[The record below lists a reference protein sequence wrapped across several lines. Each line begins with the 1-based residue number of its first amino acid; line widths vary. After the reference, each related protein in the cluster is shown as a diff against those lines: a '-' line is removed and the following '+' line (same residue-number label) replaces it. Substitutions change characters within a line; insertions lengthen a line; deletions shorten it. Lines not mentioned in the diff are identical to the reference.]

1 MCGNTVGYS
10 TTSRVQFHWSHL
22 LVALAEKGLQTVGL
36 REWEGDG
43 RGEEERKEAKA
54 VIKWRQ
60 TGTVLSSEKTNI
72 IHKQTTEKQFI

>member
-36 REWEGDG
+36 WEWEGDG
-43 RGEEERKEAKA
+43 RGEEESKEAKA
-54 VIKWRQ
+54 LIK
-60 TGTVLSSEKTNI
+60 
-72 IHKQTTEKQFI
+72 